1 MTWTFRLPRAL
12 RELAADLAA
21 LVWPVECAGCAR
33 PDRACCDACLAG
45 LLRQA
50 HAAAPQVA
58 VPADAASPPADVAAS
73 PAWAPAAS
81 EPTAVEPAAA
91 GPPVFGAGAHEGLLR
106 DLLVP
111 FKHAGRTSLA
121 PILGRV
127 LAVPLERALAL
138 AHGPDPPLVV
148 PIPSRPERVRDR
160 GYRHVEILGREA
172 IRALGATG
180 VRTPVLRR
188 ALRTLPGRTSQV
200 GLRAGA
206 RRRNAAKIAV
216 SSRMVSRVR
225 TREVVLL
232 DDVRTTG
239 ETLAAAA
246 AVLTR
251 DGAKIVAVV
260 TLSQALR
267 HAPRK

>member
-58 VPADAASPPADVAAS
+58 VPADAASPPIG
-73 PAWAPAAS
+73 APAA
-81 EPTAVEPAAA
+81 EEPAAA

>member
-58 VPADAASPPADVAAS
+58 VPADAASPPIG
-73 PAWAPAAS
+73 APAA
-81 EPTAVEPAAA
+81 EEPAAA

-180 VRTPVLRR
+180 ARTPVLRR